1 VTPKLYKAAEVCE
14 LAQLQPYVL
23 RSWEKE
29 FPGIGVQK
37 SPESA
42 RLYRQSDLEQVQRI
56 KQLVFVEGLTV
67 AGARRR
73 LEALAPTISSLTES
87 EVTEVLDSLGADAR
101 KRIAVVREGL
111 RELHSMLSG
120 APGSSN
126 GGRRRTESPVGAGL
140 QTRPGPKEFALEPLA
155 PKPTARVKPRPAAA
169 RDKAVKRGSV
179 TKPSSTR
186 KRTQTTKRVRGGR
199 L

>member
-67 AGARRR
+67 SGARRR
-73 LEALAPTISSLTES
+73 LEASAPTISSLTES
-87 EVTEVLDSLGADAR
+87 EVAEALDSLGVDAR

-120 APGSSN
+120 TPGSSN
-126 GGRRRTESPVGAGL
+126 RGRRRRTESGVGADSE
-140 QTRPGPKEFALEPLA
+140 TRPSPKEFVLEAPA
-155 PKPTARVKPRPAAA
+155 PKPAA
-169 RDKAVKRGSV
+169 RRKAVKRGSV
-179 TKPSSTR
+179 AKSSSTR
-186 KRTQTTKRVRGGR
+186 KRTQTTKRKRANA
-199 L
+199 